1 MYFTYQ
7 FVLLYEVRQKDVALW
22 SVLRVHEAESLE
34 ILFFNL
40 CVEVILQMSC

>member
-22 SVLRVHEAESLE
+22 SVLRVHKAESLE